1 VNSEQPT
8 LALLQVG
15 DLKKYFPVR
24 KGMWRRIAG
33 YVKAVDGVSFHIN
46 QGETL
51 GLVGESGSGKTTLGR
66 CINRLYPVTAGWI
79 EMHIDGKP
87 YDIAAAQRG
96 ELKEIR
102 RNIQMIFQDPYS
114 SLNPRMTIGDIIQE
128 PLIIHGMGTREER
141 RLRAEELLEKV
152 GLDKNQMTRFP
163 HQFSG
168 GQRQRVGVARALS
181 INPRL
186 VICDEPVSA
195 LDVSIQA
202 QVLNLLADLQKELDL
217 TLLFIAHDMSVV
229 EYISDRVMVMYLG
242 RIAEVA
248 SSDVIYQQPRH
259 PYTEALLSAIPKPGI
274 GRSKERIILEGNI
287 PDPSDPPPGCPF
299 HTRCLYAEGIC
310 STEVPALDPLPG
322 DPNAFV
328 ACHRYEELSLKG
340 FE

>member
-1 VNSEQPT
+1 VNKAQSAPE
-8 LALLQVG
+8 LLHVTN
-15 DLKKYFPVR
+15 LKKYFLARRRLFGRAPGHVR
-24 KGMWRRIAG
+24 
-33 YVKAVDGVSFHIN
+33 AVDGVSFHIRE
-46 QGETL
+46 GETL

-66 CINRLYPVTAGWI
+66 CINRLYQPTAGKI
-79 EMHIDGKP
+79 EMYLDSEA
-87 YDIAAAQRG
+87 YDITAARRD

-114 SLNPRMTIGDIIQE
+114 SLNPRLTIGDIIQE

-141 RLRAEELLEKV
+141 RQRTEELLDKV
-152 GLDKNQMTRFP
+152 GLDKNQMNRYP

-202 QVLNLLADLQKELDL
+202 QVLNLLADLQDEYDL

-242 RIAEVA
+242 KIAEVA
-248 SSDVIYQQPRH
+248 PSDVIYQQPCH

-274 GRSKERIILEGNI
+274 GSSEERIILEGNI
-287 PDPSDPPPGCPF
+287 PDPSNPPPGCPF

-310 STEVPALDPLPG
+310 RTEVPVLQALPENPD
-322 DPNAFV
+322 AFV
-328 ACHRYEELSLKG
+328 ACHLYEELSLRG

>member
-1 VNSEQPT
+1 MNRVQATS
-8 LALLQVG
+8 ALLRVR
-15 DLKKYFPVR
+15 DLKKHFPVR
-24 KGMWRRIAG
+24 TGMWRRVSG
-33 YVKAVDGVSFHIN
+33 QVRAVDGVTFHIN

-66 CINRLYPVTAGWI
+66 CINRLYQPTAGSI
-79 EMHIDGKP
+79 EMRLDDDA

-128 PLIIHGMGTREER
+128 PLIIHSMGTREER
-141 RLRAEELLEKV
+141 RLRAEELLQKV
-152 GLDKNQMTRFP
+152 GLDREQMNRYP

-202 QVLNLLADLQKELDL
+202 QVLNLLADLQQELDL

-242 RIAEVA
+242 KIAEVA
-248 SSDVIYQQPRH
+248 PSDVIYQQPRH

-274 GRSKERIILEGNI
+274 GRDQDRIILEGNI
-287 PDPSDPPPGCPF
+287 PDPAHPPPGCAF
-299 HTRCLYAEGIC
+299 HTRCRYAQDIC
-310 STEVPALDPLPG
+310 RVEEPTLDMLPESS
-322 DPNAFV
+322 DAFV
-328 ACHRYEELSLKG
+328 ACHCYAELELHG

>member
-1 VNSEQPT
+1 VNKVQST
-8 LALLQVG
+8 LELLQVREV
-15 DLKKYFPVR
+15 KKYFPVR
-24 KGMWRRIAG
+24 KGGWRRVSG
-33 YVKAVDGVSFHIN
+33 QVKAVDGVSFHIN
-46 QGETL
+46 AGETL

-66 CINRLYPVTAGWI
+66 CINRLYQPTAGAI
-79 EMHIDGKP
+79 EMHIDGKA
-87 YDIAAAQRG
+87 YDITAARKG

-114 SLNPRMTIGDIIQE
+114 SLNPRLTIGDIIQE
-128 PLIIHGMGTREER
+128 PLIIHGIGTRKER
-141 RLRAEELLEKV
+141 RLRAEELLDKV
-152 GLDKNQMTRFP
+152 GLDKNQMNRYP

-181 INPRL
+181 ISPRL

-202 QVLNLLADLQKELDL
+202 QVLNLLADLQKEFDL

-242 RIAEVA
+242 KIAEVA
-248 SSDVIYQQPRH
+248 SADVIYQQPRH

-274 GRSKERIILEGNI
+274 GRSKDRIILEGNI
-287 PDPSDPPPGCPF
+287 PDPSNPPPGCPF

-310 STEVPALDPLPG
+310 RTEVPTLDMLPEST
-322 DPNAFV
+322 DAFV
-328 ACHRYEELSLKG
+328 ACHRHAELELHG

>member
-1 VNSEQPT
+1 VNTAQSTPE
-8 LALLQVG
+8 LLHVT
-15 DLKKYFPVR
+15 DLKKYFPIR
-24 KGMWRRIAG
+24 RGMWRRVAG
-33 YVKAVDGVSFHIN
+33 HVKAVDGVSFHIN
-46 QGETL
+46 EGETL

-66 CINRLYPVTAGWI
+66 CINRLYRPTAGAI
-79 EMHIDGKP
+79 EMHIDGQS
-87 YDIAAAQRG
+87 YDVTTAQKG

-114 SLNPRMTIGDIIQE
+114 SLNPRLTIGDIIQE
-128 PLIIHGMGTREER
+128 PLIIHGIGTREER
-141 RLRAEELLEKV
+141 RLRAEELLDKV
-152 GLDKNQMTRFP
+152 GLDKNQMNRYP

-181 INPRL
+181 ISPRL
-186 VICDEPVSA
+186 LICDEPVSA

-202 QVLNLLADLQKELDL
+202 QVLNLLADLQDEYDL

-242 RIAEVA
+242 KVAEVA
-248 SSDVIYQQPRH
+248 PSDVIYRQPRH

-274 GRSKERIILEGNI
+274 GSSEERIILEGNI
-287 PDPSDPPPGCPF
+287 PDPSNPPPGCPF

-310 STEVPALDPLPG
+310 STEVPVLHVLPENP
-322 DPNAFV
+322 DAFV
-328 ACHRYEELSLKG
+328 ACHLYEGLSLRG

>member
-1 VNSEQPT
+1 VSSAQSRPE
-8 LALLQVG
+8 LLKVG
-15 DLKKYFPVR
+15 DLKKHFPVR
-24 KGMWRRIAG
+24 KGTWRRVVG
-33 YVKAVDGVSFHIN
+33 YVKAVDGVTFHIN
-46 QGETL
+46 GGETL

-66 CINRLYPVTAGWI
+66 CINRLYPVTAGTI
-79 EMHIDGKP
+79 EMRIDGKP
-87 YDIAAAQRG
+87 YDITAAHRG

-242 RIAEVA
+242 KIAEVA
-248 SSDVIYQQPRH
+248 SSDVIYDQPRH

-274 GRSKERIILEGNI
+274 GRSKNRIILEGNI
-287 PDPSDPPPGCPF
+287 PDPSHPPPGCPF
-299 HTRCLYAEGIC
+299 HTRCMYAQEIC
-310 STEVPALDPLPG
+310 RTDVPVLDALPG
-322 DPNAFV
+322 NPDAFV
-328 ACHRYEELSLKG
+328 ACHRYEELTLQG

>member
-1 VNSEQPT
+1 MSSAQSRSE
-8 LALLQVG
+8 LLKVG

-24 KGMWRRIAG
+24 KGMWRRVMG
-33 YVKAVDGVSFHIN
+33 QVKAVDGVSFHIN

-66 CINRLYPVTAGWI
+66 CINRLYPVTAGSI
-79 EMHIDGKP
+79 EMRVDDKTYHIT
-87 YDIAAAQRG
+87 AARRA

-114 SLNPRMTIGDIIQE
+114 SLNPRLTIGDIIQE
-128 PLIIHGMGTREER
+128 PLIIHGMGSREER
-141 RLRAEELLEKV
+141 RLRAEELLDKV
-152 GLDKNQMTRFP
+152 GLDREQMNRYP

-181 INPRL
+181 ISPRL

-202 QVLNLLADLQKELDL
+202 QVLNLLADLQKEFEL

-242 RIAEVA
+242 KIAEVA
-248 SSDVIYQQPRH
+248 PADVIYEQPRH

-287 PDPSDPPPGCPF
+287 PDPAHPPPGCPF
-299 HTRCLYAEGIC
+299 HTRCMYAEEIC
-310 STEVPALDPLPG
+310 RRDVPVLDALPG
-322 DPNAFV
+322 NLDAFV
-328 ACHRYEELSLKG
+328 ACHRYEELSLQG
-340 FE
+340 YE

>member
-1 VNSEQPT
+1 VNGVQSTSE
-8 LALLQVG
+8 LLRVR
-15 DLKKYFPVR
+15 DLKKHFPVR
-24 KGMWRRIAG
+24 TGMWRRVTG
-33 YVKAVDGVSFHIN
+33 QVRAVDGVSFHIN
-46 QGETL
+46 EGETL

-66 CINRLYPVTAGWI
+66 CINRLYQLTAGTI
-79 EMHIDGKP
+79 EMHIDGSA
-87 YDIAAAQRG
+87 YNITAARKG
-96 ELKEIR
+96 ELKAIR

-114 SLNPRMTIGDIIQE
+114 SLNPRLTIGDIIQE
-128 PLIIHGMGTREER
+128 PLIIHGIGTREER
-141 RLRAEELLEKV
+141 RLRAEELLDKV
-152 GLDKNQMTRFP
+152 GLDKNQMNRYP

-181 INPRL
+181 ISPRL

-202 QVLNLLADLQKELDL
+202 QVLNLLADLQEEYNL

-242 RIAEVA
+242 KIAEVA
-248 SSDVIYQQPRH
+248 SADVIYQQPRH

-287 PDPSDPPPGCPF
+287 PDPAHPPPGCPF
-299 HTRCLYAEGIC
+299 HTRCMYAAAIC
-310 STEVPALDPLPG
+310 RTEVPVLHALPG
-322 DPNAFV
+322 NPDAFV
-328 ACHRYEELSLKG
+328 ACHRYEELSLRG

>member
-1 VNSEQPT
+1 MNRTQSTPE
-8 LALLQVG
+8 LLHVTN
-15 DLKKYFPVR
+15 LKKYFPVR
-24 KGMWRRIAG
+24 KGTWGRATGQVR
-33 YVKAVDGVSFHIN
+33 AVDGVSFHIN
-46 QGETL
+46 EGETL

-66 CINRLYPVTAGWI
+66 CINRLYEATEGTI
-79 EMHIDGKP
+79 EMHIDGTA
-87 YDIAAAQRG
+87 YDITAARKG
-96 ELKEIR
+96 DLKEIR

-128 PLIIHGMGTREER
+128 PLIIHDIGTREGR
-141 RLRAEELLEKV
+141 RLRAEELLGKV
-152 GLDKNQMTRFP
+152 GLDKEHMIRFP

-181 INPRL
+181 ISPRL

-195 LDVSIQA
+195 LDVSVQA
-202 QVLNLLADLQKELDL
+202 QVLNLLADLQDEFDL

-242 RIAEVA
+242 KIAEVA

-274 GRSKERIILEGNI
+274 GGHGDRIILEGNI
-287 PDPSDPPPGCPF
+287 PDPANPPSGCAF
-299 HTRCLYAEGIC
+299 HTRCLYAEKIC
-310 STEVPALDPLPG
+310 GTEVPQLRALPENPD
-322 DPNAFV
+322 AFV
-328 ACHRYEELSLKG
+328 ACHRYEELSLRG

>member
-1 VNSEQPT
+1 VNRAQSTPE
-8 LALLQVG
+8 LLHVT
-15 DLKKYFPVR
+15 DLKKYFLVR
-24 KGMWRRIAG
+24 RRMWRRAPG
-33 YVKAVDGVSFHIN
+33 HVRAVDGVSFHIVE
-46 QGETL
+46 GETL

-66 CINRLYPVTAGWI
+66 CINRLYRPTAGKI
-79 EMHIDGKP
+79 EMHIDGRA
-87 YDIAAAQRG
+87 YDITAARRD

-114 SLNPRMTIGDIIQE
+114 SLNPRLTVGDIIQE

-141 RLRAEELLEKV
+141 RLRAEELLDKV
-152 GLDKNQMTRFP
+152 GLDKNQMTRYP

-195 LDVSIQA
+195 LDVSVQA
-202 QVLNLLADLQKELDL
+202 QVLNLLADLQEEFDL

-242 RIAEVA
+242 KIAEVA
-248 SSDVIYQQPRH
+248 PSDVIYQQPRH

-274 GRSKERIILEGNI
+274 GRSKDRIILEGNI
-287 PDPSDPPPGCPF
+287 PDPAHPPPGCPF
-299 HTRCLYAEGIC
+299 HTRCLYAQEIC
-310 STEVPALDPLPG
+310 RTEVPVLGALPG
-322 DPNAFV
+322 DPAAFV
-328 ACHRYEELSLKG
+328 ACHRYEELSLRG

>member
-1 VNSEQPT
+1 VNRVRSRPE
-8 LALLQVG
+8 LLHVT

-24 KGMWRRIAG
+24 KDTWRRVSG
-33 YVKAVDGVSFHIN
+33 QVKAVDGVSFHIN
-46 QGETL
+46 EGETL

-66 CINRLYPVTAGWI
+66 CINRLYQPTAGTI
-79 EMHIDGKP
+79 EMHIDGKA
-87 YDIAAAQRG
+87 YDITAARKS

-128 PLIIHGMGTREER
+128 PLIIHGIGTREER
-141 RLRAEELLEKV
+141 RLRAEELLDKV
-152 GLDKNQMTRFP
+152 GLDKNQMIRYP

-181 INPRL
+181 ISPRL

-202 QVLNLLADLQKELDL
+202 QVLNLLADLQKEFDL

-229 EYISDRVMVMYLG
+229 EYISDRVMVMYVG
-242 RIAEVA
+242 KIAEVA
-248 SSDVIYQQPRH
+248 PSDVIYQQPRH

-274 GRSKERIILEGNI
+274 GRHQDRIILEGNI
-287 PDPSDPPPGCPF
+287 PDPAHPPPGCPF
-299 HTRCLYAEGIC
+299 HTRCMYAQGIC
-310 STEVPALDPLPG
+310 RTEVPALSALPG
-322 DPNAFV
+322 NPDAFV
-328 ACHRYEELSLKG
+328 ACHRYEELSLRG

>member
-1 VNSEQPT
+1 
-8 LALLQVG
+8 
-15 DLKKYFPVR
+15 
-24 KGMWRRIAG
+24 MWRRATG
-33 YVKAVDGVSFHIN
+33 HVRAVDGVSFHIN
-46 QGETL
+46 EGETL

-66 CINRLYPVTAGWI
+66 CINRLYRPTAGTI
-79 EMHIDGKP
+79 EMYLDGRAF
-87 YDIAAAQRG
+87 DITTARRG

-114 SLNPRMTIGDIIQE
+114 SLNPRLTIGDIIQE

-141 RLRAEELLEKV
+141 RERAEELLDQV
-152 GLDKNQMTRFP
+152 GLDKNQMNRYP

-181 INPRL
+181 ISPRL

-202 QVLNLLADLQKELDL
+202 QVLNLLADLQKEYDL

-242 RIAEVA
+242 KIAEVA

-259 PYTEALLSAIPKPGI
+259 PYTEALLSAIPKPGV
-274 GRSKERIILEGNI
+274 GRSEDRIILEGNI
-287 PDPSDPPPGCPF
+287 PDPSNPPPGCPF

-310 STEVPALDPLPG
+310 RTEVPVLHALPENPD
-322 DPNAFV
+322 AFV
-328 ACHRYEELSLKG
+328 ACHLYEELSLRG

>member
-1 VNSEQPT
+1 MNSEQPT

-66 CINRLYPVTAGWI
+66 CINRLYPATAGTI

>member
-1 VNSEQPT
+1 VSREQSTSE
-8 LALLQVG
+8 LLRVTG
-15 DLKKYFPVR
+15 LKKYFPVR
-24 KGMWRRIAG
+24 KGSWRRVVG
-33 YVKAVDGVSFHIN
+33 HVKAVDGVSFHIN
-46 QGETL
+46 EGETL

-66 CINRLYPVTAGWI
+66 CINRLYPATAGTI
-79 EMHIDGKP
+79 EMHINNMAYNITDAKK
-87 YDIAAAQRG
+87 G

-114 SLNPRMTIGDIIQE
+114 SLNPRLTIGDIIQE
-128 PLIIHGMGTREER
+128 PLIIHGMGSREER
-141 RLRAEELLEKV
+141 KQRTEELLEKV
-152 GLDKNQMTRFP
+152 GLDKEQMNRYP

-202 QVLNLLADLQKELDL
+202 QVLNLLADLQKEFDL

-242 RIAEVA
+242 KIAEIA
-248 SSDVIYQQPRH
+248 SSDVIYEKPRH

-287 PDPSDPPPGCPF
+287 PDPAHPPPGCPF
-299 HTRCLYAEGIC
+299 HTRCMYAAEIC
-310 STEVPALDPLPG
+310 SAETPILSALPG
-322 DPNAFV
+322 NRNAFV
-328 ACHRYEELSLKG
+328 ACHRYEELSLRG

>member
-1 VNSEQPT
+1 MNRVQATS
-8 LALLQVG
+8 ALLRVR
-15 DLKKYFPVR
+15 DLKKHFPVR
-24 KGMWRRIAG
+24 TGMWRRVSG
-33 YVKAVDGVSFHIN
+33 QVRAVDGVTFHIN

-66 CINRLYPVTAGWI
+66 CINRLYQPTAGSI
-79 EMHIDGKP
+79 EMRIDDDA
-87 YDIAAAQRG
+87 YDVAAAQRG
-96 ELKEIR
+96 ELREIR

-141 RLRAEELLEKV
+141 RLRAEELLQKV
-152 GLDKNQMTRFP
+152 GLDREQMNRYP

-202 QVLNLLADLQKELDL
+202 QVLNLLADLQQELDL

-242 RIAEVA
+242 KIAEVA
-248 SSDVIYQQPRH
+248 PSDVIYQQPRH

-274 GRSKERIILEGNI
+274 GRDQDRIILEGNI
-287 PDPSDPPPGCPF
+287 PDPAHPPPGCAF
-299 HTRCLYAEGIC
+299 HTRCRYAQDIC
-310 STEVPALDPLPG
+310 RVEEPTLDMLPESS
-322 DPNAFV
+322 NAFV
-328 ACHRYEELSLKG
+328 ACHRYAELELHG

>member
-1 VNSEQPT
+1 MNSEQPT